1 MQTCI
6 SMFLNYFSGIMV
18 NSCLCCIN
26 VGDKGYF
33 QLPQKNQKFPIKD
46 ARNEERRIAWV
57 KATKLED
64 SYVKNPKPHMR
75 ICWRHFRYEDLNYEG
90 QILTLKKGMYIVYL
104 LLLNKGG
111 LNLNLCFCYVT
122 KN

>member
-1 MQTCI
+1 
-6 SMFLNYFSGIMV
+6 MV

-26 VGDKGYF
+26 VGDKGFF
-33 QLPQKNQKFPIKD
+33 QIPQKTQKNPVKD
-46 ARNEERRIAWV
+46 ARNKESRIAWV

-64 SYVKNPKPHMR
+64 FYVENPKPHMR

-90 QILTLKKGMYIVYL
+90 QYLTLKKGMYYIVYL
-104 LLLNKGG
+104 LLLIKGD
-111 LNLNLCFCYVT
+111 LSLKLCFCYVT